1 MAQVIGPPPG
11 MGDTIGSI
19 EMLRGIEDDQP
30 IFYGYVHIT
39 AEDAQ
44 ALADAGG
51 GVMEI
56 GSVTSVL
63 APWSAMLYQHFE
75 IPFGMDAE
83 EE

>member
-1 MAQVIGPPPG
+1 
-11 MGDTIGSI
+11 MGDSIGSI

-63 APWSAMLYQHFE
+63 APWSALLYQHFE
-75 IPFGMDAE
+75 IPSGLNGMDE